1 MGTENKPKI
10 VVAPSLLAADFSNL
24 KKALGYCNNSSAT
37 WLHLD
42 IMDQQFVPNLS
53 FGPGIVKNIRKHSK
67 LFFDVH
73 LMVSNPFEM
82 IDSFINAGAD
92 GISFHIEASESR
104 FTFPPKLIINKIKR
118 ANLLCGIAI
127 KPKTPFTIIKKY
139 MDLIDYVVVMSVEP
153 GFAGQKFIPKSID
166 KIKEIRSFIDEKNL
180 TDKVSIQCDG
190 GVKLHN
196 AKDVVDAGA
205 NILVAGSEVFQ
216 SENPTEII
224 NKMSQV

>member
-10 VVAPSLLAADFSNL
+10 IVAPSLLAADFSNL

-53 FGPGIVKNIRKHSK
+53 FGPDIVKNIRKHSK

-153 GFAGQKFIPKSID
+153 GFAGQKFIPESID

>member
-1 MGTENKPKI
+1 
-10 VVAPSLLAADFSNL
+10 
-24 KKALGYCNNSSAT
+24 
-37 WLHLD
+37 
-42 IMDQQFVPNLS
+42 MDQQFVPNLS
-53 FGPGIVKNIRKHSK
+53 FGPDIVKNIRKHSK

-104 FTFPPKLIINKIKR
+104 FTLPPRILINKIKR

-127 KPKTPFTIIKKY
+127 KPKTPFKIIKKY
-139 MDLIDYVVVMSVEP
+139 MDLIDYVVVMAVEP
-153 GFAGQKFIPKSID
+153 GFAGQKFIPESLN
-166 KIKEIRSFIDEKNL
+166 KIQEIHQFIIENNL
-180 TDKVSIQCDG
+180 LNQVSIQIDG

-216 SENPTEII
+216 SENPTEVI

>member
-10 VVAPSLLAADFSNL
+10 VVAPSLLAVDFSNL

-82 IDSFINAGAD
+82 IDSFIDAGAD

-224 NKMSQV
+224 NKMSQA

>member
-10 VVAPSLLAADFSNL
+10 IVAPSLLAADFSNL